1 MSIRSTFSK
10 TLEEE
15 VMTKTKIANGIAMS
29 CVTVSSLEETKR
41 IFCDLLGLEVKE
53 HDQRFKWMELEGD
66 EGGRV
71 GFGEPMGEGMK
82 AGTNGVVSVS
92 VDNIDEARAFLESN
106 GVQFLG
112 ETLEIPGEIKLAMFA
127 DKDGNQYFL
136 AEKLK

>member
-1 MSIRSTFSK
+1 
-10 TLEEE
+10 
-15 VMTKTKIANGIAMS
+15 MTKMKIAKGISMS

-53 HDQRFKWMELEGD
+53 YDERYNWMELEGE

-71 GFGEPMGEGMK
+71 GFGIPMGEGMK
-82 AGTNGVVSVS
+82 AGTNGVVSIS
-92 VDNIDEARAFLESN
+92 VENVEEARTFLESN

-112 ETLEIPGEIKLAMFA
+112 DTVEIPGEVKLALFA